1 MITMNESMRPLAN
14 RTVAIPETRQLDLLA
29 DMLEQR
35 GAAVIRCPLVAILD
49 APDPEPIEAWL
60 KDFIA
65 QPCDDLILLTGEG
78 LRRLVGFAERAG
90 LKDDFIEAIKRVR
103 TITRGPKPGRALKEI
118 HLRPDLLAEAP
129 TTGGVIASLEKES
142 LKNRRIGVQLYGTDP
157 NEKLVTYL
165 RSREA
170 MVLPVSPYIYA
181 PKSEEAAVLSL
192 IDSLQAGEID
202 VIAFTS
208 QPQYRR
214 LAAVAKA
221 HDRADSLHQSLVNTT
236 IAAVGPVVKKTLSD
250 AGIPVEI
257 TPDSSFFM
265 KPLVRKMVEVLGRS
279 SKGGRAQRT

>member
-1 MITMNESMRPLAN
+1 MNESTRPLAS

-35 GAAVIRCPLVAILD
+35 GADVIRCPLVAILD

-78 LRRLVGFAERAG
+78 LRRLVGFAARAG
-90 LKDDFIEAIKRVR
+90 MKYDFVESIKRVR

-118 HLRPDLLAEAP
+118 NLKPDLLAEAP
-129 TTGGVIASLEKES
+129 TTDGVIATLAKED
-142 LKNRRIGVQLYGTDP
+142 LKNRRMGVQLYGTDP
-157 NEKLVTYL
+157 NEKLITYL

-170 MVLPVSPYIYA
+170 TALPVSPYIYA
-181 PKSEEAAVLSL
+181 PKSEDSEVLSL
-192 IDSLQAGEID
+192 IDRLQAGEID

-214 LAAVAKA
+214 LAAVAK
-221 HDRADSLHQSLVNTT
+221 DNGRAESLHQSLVKTT
-236 IAAVGPVVKKTLSD
+236 IAAIGPVVKQTLSD

-257 TPDSSFFM
+257 TPEGSFFM
-265 KPLVRKMVEVLGRS
+265 KPLVRKMVEVL
-279 SKGGRAQRT
+279 A

>member
-1 MITMNESMRPLAN
+1 MNKPEYPLAS

-29 DMLEQR
+29 DMLEKQ

-49 APDPEPIEAWL
+49 APNPKPIEAWL

-78 LRRLVGFAERAG
+78 LRRLVGFADRAG
-90 LKDDFIEAIKRVR
+90 LKGDFIESMKRVR

-118 HLRPDLLAEAP
+118 DLKPDILAEAP
-129 TTGGVIASLEKES
+129 TTDGIIATLEKED

-157 NEKLVTYL
+157 NKKLITYL

-170 MVLPVSPYIYA
+170 TVTPVAPYIYA
-181 PKSEEAAVLSL
+181 PKLEEREVLSL
-192 IDSLQAGEID
+192 MDRLQAGEID

-208 QPQYRR
+208 QAQYRR
-214 LAAVAKA
+214 LVSVAKDN
-221 HDRADSLHQSLVNTT
+221 DRAESLHQSLVNTT
-236 IAAVGPVVKKTLSD
+236 IAAVGPIMKQTLSE

-257 TPDSSFFM
+257 TPDSSYFM
-265 KPLVRKMVEVLGRS
+265 KPLVRKMVKVLS
-279 SKGGRAQRT
+279 

>member
-1 MITMNESMRPLAN
+1 MNESMRPLAN

-49 APDPEPIEAWL
+49 APDPEPVEAWL

-90 LKDDFIEAIKRVR
+90 LKADFIEAIKRVR

-181 PKSEEAAVLSL
+181 PKSEEGAVLSL

-221 HDRADSLHQSLVNTT
+221 HDRADSLHRSLVNTT
-236 IAAVGPVVKKTLSD
+236 IAAVGPVVKKALSD

>member
-1 MITMNESMRPLAN
+1 MTESARPLAN
-14 RTVAIPETRQLDLLA
+14 RTVAIPETRQLHLLA

-35 GAAVIRCPLVAILD
+35 GAEVIRCPLVAILD
-49 APDPEPIEAWL
+49 APDPEPVQAWL

-65 QPCDDLILLTGEG
+65 RPCDDLILLTGEG
-78 LRRLVGFAERAG
+78 LQRLVGFAERAG
-90 LKDDFIEAIKRVR
+90 LKDDFVDAIERVR

-118 HLRPDLLAEAP
+118 NLKPDLLAEAP
-129 TTGGVIASLEKES
+129 TTDGVIATLEKEG

-157 NEKLVTYL
+157 NEKLITYL

-170 MVLPVSPYIYA
+170 TVLPVSPYIYA
-181 PKSEEAAVLSL
+181 SKSEEREVLSL

-221 HDRADSLHQSLVNTT
+221 HGRADSLYQSLVNTT

-257 TPDSSFFM
+257 SPDNSFFM
-265 KPLVRKMVEVLGRS
+265 KPLVRKMVEVL
-279 SKGGRAQRT
+279 A

>member
-1 MITMNESMRPLAN
+1 MNESVRPLAN

-35 GAAVIRCPLVAILD
+35 GAEVIRCPLVAILD
-49 APDPEPIEAWL
+49 APDAEPIEAWL

-78 LRRLVGFAERAG
+78 LRRLVGFADRAG
-90 LKDDFIEAIKRVR
+90 LKDDFVKSVSRSR
-103 TITRGPKPGRALKEI
+103 TISRGPKPGRALKEI
-118 HLRPDLLAEAP
+118 NLRPGLLAETP
-129 TTGGVIASLEKES
+129 TTDGIIASLEKED

-157 NEKLVTYL
+157 NEKLIGYL

-170 MVLPVSPYIYA
+170 TVLPVSPYIYA
-181 PKSEEAAVLSL
+181 SKSEEGEVLSL

-208 QPQYRR
+208 QPQYKR
-214 LAAVAKA
+214 LAAVAEN
-221 HDRADSLHQSLVNTT
+221 HGRADSLHQSLVNTT
-236 IAAVGPVVKKTLSD
+236 IAAVGPIVKKALSD

-265 KPLVRKMVEVLGRS
+265 KPLVRKMVEMLG
-279 SKGGRAQRT
+279 

>member
-1 MITMNESMRPLAN
+1 MTESVHPLAG

-35 GAAVIRCPLVAILD
+35 GAEVVRCPLVAILD

-60 KDFIA
+60 NDFIA
-65 QPCDDLILLTGEG
+65 RPCDDLILLTGEG
-78 LRRLVGFAERAG
+78 LRRLVGFADRAG
-90 LKDDFIEAIKRVR
+90 VKDNFVEAINRSR
-103 TITRGPKPGRALKEI
+103 TITRGPKPGRALKEVN
-118 HLRPDLLAEAP
+118 LKPDLLADSP
-129 TTGGVIASLEKES
+129 TTDGVIATLQKED

-157 NEKLVTYL
+157 NEKLITYL

-170 MVLPVSPYIYA
+170 TVFPVSPYIYA
-181 PKSEEAAVLSL
+181 SKSEEGEVLSL

-208 QPQYRR
+208 QPQYKR
-214 LAAVAKA
+214 LVAVAKV
-221 HDRADSLHQSLVNTT
+221 HGRADSLHQSLVNTT

-257 TPDSSFFM
+257 MPDSSFFM
-265 KPLVRKMVEVLGRS
+265 KPLVRKMVEVL
-279 SKGGRAQRT
+279 A